1 VEAASN
7 LHRFDGVKYGYRT
20 SVNVEDLQDLIRRTR
35 AEGFGSEAKLRI
47 LMGMYLSSEGFAA
60 NYYQR
65 ALKVRAMIR
74 RDFDRAFDPHGEHR
88 LDVVLTPTT
97 ATTAFKRNDIYGNTV
112 RMQYSD
118 QMTVSANHAGLPAV
132 SVPGGLD
139 ADNLPIGIQFIGP
152 DFREDLILRPG
163 YAYEQATQGEAWR
176 AVRPAVLRQE
186 VAK

>member
-1 VEAASN
+1 
-7 LHRFDGVKYGYRT
+7 
-20 SVNVEDLQDLIRRTR
+20 
-35 AEGFGSEAKLRI
+35 
-47 LMGMYLSSEGFAA
+47 
-60 NYYQR
+60 
-65 ALKVRAMIR
+65 MIR

-88 LDVVLTPTT
+88 LDVILTPTT
-97 ATTAFKRNDIYGNTV
+97 ATTSFKRNDVFGNTV

-132 SVPGGLD
+132 SIPSGLD

-152 DFREDLILRPG
+152 DFREDLILRAG
-163 YAYEQATQGEAWR
+163 YAYEQATLDEAWR